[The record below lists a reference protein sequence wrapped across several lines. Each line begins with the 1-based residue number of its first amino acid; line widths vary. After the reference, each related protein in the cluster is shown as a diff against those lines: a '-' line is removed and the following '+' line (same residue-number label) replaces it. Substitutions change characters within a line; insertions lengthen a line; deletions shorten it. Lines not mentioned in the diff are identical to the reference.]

1 MILLVD
7 EDNRVKY
14 HLVSDRAECGG
25 SEVGNPRKPL
35 TFDVWN
41 CADMCRDRS
50 TMFAF
55 GTNDYNR
62 DRCYPDNPHP
72 AKGCA
77 CLCETAADSD
87 GKCGIGGHDGYR
99 LYRIENGINKGGMK
113 KLFKFYFLDY

>member
-25 SEVGNPRKPL
+25 AEVGNPRMPL
-35 TFDVWN
+35 TYDVWN

-55 GTNDYNR
+55 GTNDYNNN
-62 DRCYPDNPHP
+62 RCNSKDTAHPH
-72 AKGCA
+72 KGCA
-77 CLCETAADSD
+77 CLCETAADAE
-87 GKCGIGGHDGYR
+87 GKCGISQNTGYR
-99 LYRIENGINKGGMK
+99 LYRIENGIYNGGTIIV
-113 KLFKFYFLDY
+113 